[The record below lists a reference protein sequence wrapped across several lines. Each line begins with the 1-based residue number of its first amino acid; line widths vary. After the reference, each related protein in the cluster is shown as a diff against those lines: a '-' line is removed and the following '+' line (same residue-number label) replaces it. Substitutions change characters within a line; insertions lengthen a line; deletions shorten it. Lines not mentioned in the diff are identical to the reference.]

1 MVTMIQRK
9 LNKSGKWWLAIK
21 IILAVCALWFIYQKV
36 FTHESSKNYL
46 TQLKTALQN
55 PQSAF
60 LFLIVLILMILNWT
74 TESLKWKFMIKK
86 IEEISTVRAL
96 EAVFS
101 GLTVSFFTPNRIGEY
116 AGRVFHLKEG
126 KRMQATFITM
136 IENSSQLLITL
147 LAGSIACMFYMSDYM
162 EMNSWI
168 FLLIRF
174 LLLVF
179 SGFCIILFFNLDL
192 FEIFFKRFKMSEY
205 WRQIFHV
212 FSLYSTKE
220 LMKVLLLSLV
230 RYIIFSIQF
239 YILLR
244 IYGSPIHL
252 FPSLLMIAMTFFVM
266 AVVPTFTIAE
276 IGIRGA
282 VAAYFFGKIT
292 IDVLPVLNATFSL
305 WLINLAIPAL
315 AGAFFIFHFK
325 LEKNGR

>member
-1 MVTMIQRK
+1 MLQSRK
-9 LNKSGKWWLAIK
+9 NKSGKWWLVIK
-21 IILAVCALWFIYQKV
+21 IVLALFALWFIYQKV
-36 FTHESSKNYL
+36 FSHESSKDYL
-46 TQLKTALQN
+46 IQLKTAIQQ
-55 PQSAF
+55 PQSVF
-60 LFLIVLILMILNWT
+60 LFLIVLILMFLNWT
-74 TESLKWKFMIKK
+74 TEALKWKFMIGK
-86 IEEISTVRAL
+86 IERISTGRSL

-116 AGRVFHLKEG
+116 AGRVFHLQEG

-147 LAGSIACMFYMSDYM
+147 LTGSLACMIYMNDYM

-168 FLLIRF
+168 FILMRFMLIF
-174 LLLVF
+174 
-179 SGFCIILFFNLDL
+179 FCIFCLILYFNLDL
-192 FEIFFKRFKMSEY
+192 FEKFFQRFRLSEY
-205 WRQIFHV
+205 WKQIFHV

-220 LMKVLLLSLV
+220 LVKVLLLATV
-230 RYIIFSIQF
+230 RYLIFSIQF

-244 IYGSPIHL
+244 IYGFTFQL
-252 FPSLLMIAMTFFVM
+252 FPCLLMMAMTFFVM

-282 VAAYFFGKIT
+282 VAAYFFGKLT

-315 AGAFFIFHFK
+315 TGAFFIFHFR
-325 LEKNGR
+325 LEKNGK

>member
-1 MVTMIQRK
+1 MLQSK
-9 LNKSGKWWLAIK
+9 KNKSGKWWLVFK
-21 IILAVCALWFIYQKV
+21 IVLALFALWFIYQKV
-36 FTHESSKNYL
+36 FSHESSKDYL
-46 TQLKTALQN
+46 IQLKTAIQQ
-55 PQSAF
+55 PQSVF
-60 LFLIVLILMILNWT
+60 LFLIVLILMFLNWT
-74 TESLKWKFMIKK
+74 TEALKWKFMIGK
-86 IEEISTVRAL
+86 IERISTGRSL

-147 LAGSIACMFYMSDYM
+147 LTGSLACMIYMKDYM

-192 FEIFFKRFKMSEY
+192 FEFFFKRFKMSEY

-244 IYGSPIHL
+244 VYGSPIHL